1 MNQRVLV
8 TGGTGLLGS
17 YILRWFI
24 SKGYTHLTGTY
35 QNDTPS
41 IPTDLKDNVMWRR
54 LRLPDMTDAFEVIA
68 DHDWVIH
75 SAGLV
80 SYHKEDKY
88 KLLDVNQTGTEHI
101 VNASLAHSVKHLI
114 YVGSIGALGKETS
127 PATLNESHPW
137 LQNEFSTAYGLSK
150 YLGESEA
157 WRGAAEGL
165 NVSVVLPSVILGTGD
180 WQRSSLQI
188 VDRIVNYPPWYPGGQ
203 TGYVDVRD
211 VASFIGLLLERN
223 MSGERWILNG
233 DNLSYQEVY
242 KQIGDHMSLRK
253 NFRESPRWMARL
265 MLLMSNLKAGKLSVP
280 DVVNQAYGRFS
291 YDSSKSKGVEGF
303 RYRPVE
309 DTLREVADAYM
320 DSGGQ
325 KVLGF

>member
-1 MNQRVLV
+1 MNQRVIV

-17 YILRWFI
+17 YILRWLI
-24 SKGYTHLTGTY
+24 RRGYTHVTGTY
-35 QNDTPS
+35 QNDNPS
-41 IPTDLKDNVMWRR
+41 IPHDLKDNVSWSR
-54 LRLPDMTDAFEVIA
+54 LRLPDMQDAYDIIA
-68 DHDWVIH
+68 HHDWVIH

-88 KLLDVNQTGTEHI
+88 RLLDINQTGTEHI
-101 VNASLAHSVKHLI
+101 VNASLAHNISHLL

-127 PATLNESHPW
+127 PATLNESHGW

-150 YLGESEA
+150 YLGESEV

-188 VDRIVNYPPWYPGGQ
+188 VDRIVHYPAWYPSGQ

-223 MSGERWILNG
+223 MTGERWILNG
-233 DNLSYQEVY
+233 GNLSYQEVY
-242 KQIGDHMSLRK
+242 KQIGDHLSLRK

-265 MLLMSNLKAGKLSVP
+265 MLLISNLKAGKLSVP
-280 DVVNQAYGRFS
+280 DIINQAYGKFS
-291 YDSSKSKGVEGF
+291 YDASKSIGVEGF
-303 RYRPVE
+303 RYRPLE
-309 DTLREVADAYM
+309 DTFREVTGAYLQ
-320 DSGGQ
+320 GGG
-325 KVLGF
+325 KVLEF